1 MLAFLPTNKG
11 FEFFVLS
18 LVVRFIMGFG
28 DALVLTTN
36 NAIVCLTWGEQKS
49 KYLAMTL
56 GGSGLGTI
64 SAPVIGGLIYGFF

>member
-1 MLAFLPTNKG
+1 
-11 FEFFVLS
+11 
-18 LVVRFIMGFG
+18 MGFG

-36 NAIVCLTWGEQKS
+36 NAIVCIAWGDQKA

-64 SAPVIGGLIYGFF
+64 SAPVIGGLIYGFL